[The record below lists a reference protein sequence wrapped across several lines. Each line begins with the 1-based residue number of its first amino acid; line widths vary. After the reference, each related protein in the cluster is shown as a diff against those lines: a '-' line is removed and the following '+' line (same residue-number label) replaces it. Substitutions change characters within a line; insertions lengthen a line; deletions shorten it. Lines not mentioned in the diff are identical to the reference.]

1 MSLITSASPWSTNDS
16 VPKKRIPTMKFPS
29 KLMLADEATRPE
41 PSSEHVPLSLSDTS
55 SIQTER
61 ATRVNELINQITSV
75 GTTTSKSNLG
85 DFKPLNPPQMNSRRS
100 GGLLDNQT
108 DIYEP
113 SDLIPN
119 NPLQHR
125 LPKINRQPG
134 NYVSNDNDLGKLS
147 GYQQSYDNKPVFK
160 SGQSS
165 YAKSSIHQTGN
176 GDDKLMERINYMIHL
191 LEQQQSEKT
200 ANITEEFLLYTFLG
214 VFVIYVV
221 DSFSRNGKYVR

>member
-1 MSLITSASPWSTNDS
+1 
-16 VPKKRIPTMKFPS
+16 VPTMKFPA
-29 KLMLADEATRPE
+29 KIMLADEATRPE
-41 PSSEHVPLSLSDTS
+41 PSTEHVPPSPSDTI

-75 GTTTSKSNLG
+75 GAATSKSDLG

-100 GGLLDNQT
+100 GGLHDNQNNNY
-108 DIYEP
+108 DP
-113 SDLIPN
+113 SDLLPN

-125 LPKINRQPG
+125 MPKITRQSG

-147 GYQQSYDNKPVFK
+147 NYQQSYQNKPVFK
-160 SGQSS
+160 NGPQS
-165 YAKSSIHQTGN
+165 YGKTTIPLTGN
-176 GDDKLMERINYMIHL
+176 VDDKLMERINYMIHL

>member
-1 MSLITSASPWSTNDS
+1 MSLITSAAPWSLS
-16 VPKKRIPTMKFPS
+16 EFGPKKRIPTMKPPTRV
-29 KLMLADEATRPE
+29 LLADEATRPE
-41 PSSEHVPLSLSDTS
+41 PSTQTPMTMHDTNNM
-55 SIQTER
+55 QHER
-61 ATRVNELINQITSV
+61 SNRVNELINHITTV
-75 GTTTSKSNLG
+75 GANERKSNLG
-85 DFKPLNPPQMNSRRS
+85 DFNPIQPPQMNSRRT

-113 SDLIPN
+113 SDLLPN

-125 LPKINRQPG
+125 FPKINRQPG
-134 NYVSNDNDLGKLS
+134 NFVSNDNDLGNLS
-147 GYQQSYDNKPVFK
+147 GYQQSYVNKPFSKNGPMTYGK
-160 SGQSS
+160 SA
-165 YAKSSIHQTGN
+165 YAGTA
-176 GDDKLMERINYMIHL
+176 GDDKLMERINYMIHM

>member
-1 MSLITSASPWSTNDS
+1 MKL
-16 VPKKRIPTMKFPS
+16 PTKV
-29 KLMLADEATRPE
+29 MLADEATRPA
-41 PSSEHVPLSLSDTS
+41 PSTEHVPPSPSDTMS
-55 SIQTER
+55 MQTER

-75 GTTTSKSNLG
+75 GATTSKSNLG
-85 DFKPLNPPQMNSRRS
+85 DFKPLNPPQMNSRKS

-113 SDLIPN
+113 SDLMPN

-125 LPKINRQPG
+125 MPKIIRQPG

-147 GYQQSYDNKPVFK
+147 NYQQSYQNKPVFK
-160 SGQSS
+160 SGQTMQSKATIS
-165 YAKSSIHQTGN
+165 PPGN

-191 LEQQQSEKT
+191 LEQQQHEKT

>member
-1 MSLITSASPWSTNDS
+1 MSLINSASPWTNNDS
-16 VPKKRIPTMKFPS
+16 VPKKRIPSMKFPS
-29 KLMLADEATRPE
+29 KVMLADEATRPE
-41 PSSEHVPLSLSDTS
+41 PSTEHVPLSPSDTNS
-55 SIQTER
+55 MQTER

-75 GTTTSKSNLG
+75 GATTTKSNLG
-85 DFKPLNPPQMNSRRS
+85 DFKPLNPPQMNSRKS

-113 SDLIPN
+113 SDLLPN

-125 LPKINRQPG
+125 LPKIIRQPG

-147 GYQQSYDNKPVFK
+147 GYQQSYDNKVVFK
-160 SGQSS
+160 PGQSS
-165 YAKSSIHQTGN
+165 YTKQSIPAVN